1 MGFAG
6 LGGVQVNSGGVQ
18 HFLADSSRLWQ
29 FWLMSL
35 FKESDIVWRSPRMG
49 GGRVKSSIFA
59 IYFAIKVVIKWWNFF
74 TMEKVE
80 NPTVPKNNLFRQVY
94 SITAFEVVFFHPL
107 GLTE

>member
-6 LGGVQVNSGGVQ
+6 LGGVQVNSAGVQ

-49 GGRVKSSIFA
+49 GG
-59 IYFAIKVVIKWWNFF
+59 
-74 TMEKVE
+74 
-80 NPTVPKNNLFRQVY
+80 
-94 SITAFEVVFFHPL
+94 
-107 GLTE
+107 GG